1 MCYIILNCLYN
12 KGLIIKYCF
21 MRGILA
27 SLILIIL
34 SSTSCTETI
43 LEVPKITGSWMLESS
58 DNAAKEIISFTD
70 DMTYEIATFPG
81 QIENPIGS
89 QVDTIYIT
97 GEYARLG
104 NQVTF
109 LSANF
114 KMKDQAEIV
123 YAQPTIYGASV
134 STIFVGIVNTVVAV
148 YNFIEFIPAGLTLV
162 FNPFLWTI
170 DRISKDTLILN
181 DGDKLCRYKRL

>member
-1 MCYIILNCLYN
+1 
-12 KGLIIKYCF
+12 
-21 MRGILA
+21 MRSIVA
-27 SLILIIL
+27 SLVFIIL
-34 SSTSCTETI
+34 SSISCTETI
-43 LEVPKITGSWMLESS
+43 LEVPKIAGSWMLVSS
-58 DNAAKEIISFTD
+58 DNTANEIISFTD
-70 DMTYEIATFPG
+70 DMTYEIATFPA
-81 QIENPIGS
+81 QLENPIGTE
-89 QVDTIYIT
+89 VDTVYIT

-114 KMKDQAEIV
+114 KMKDEAEII

-162 FNPFLWTI
+162 FNPFIWTI
-170 DRISKDTLILN
+170 DKISKDTLILN

>member
-1 MCYIILNCLYN
+1 MRQFITT
-12 KGLIIKYCF
+12 LIV
-21 MRGILA
+21 
-27 SLILIIL
+27 ILIFG
-34 SSTSCTETI
+34 TSCTENI
-43 LEVPKITGSWMLESS
+43 LEIPKVTGTWMLESS
-58 DNAAKEIISFTD
+58 DNAVSEIVTFTD

-81 QIENPIGS
+81 QLENPIGTE
-89 QVDTIYIT
+89 VDTVYIT

-114 KMKDQAEIV
+114 KMKDEVEIV

-148 YNFIEFIPAGLTLV
+148 YNFIEVIPAGINLI

-170 DRISKDTLILN
+170 DKISKDTLILN
-181 DGDKLCRYKRL
+181 DGDKICKYKRL